1 MIAKLWARRDAVNRN
16 SCLREGGN
24 TLTDKDMEV
33 AQNGIVALTADLM
46 FAARIRGAAPAAVAV
61 HSLARLLEVVGAETW
76 LVLVDLQAR
85 DAVVALEQVRS
96 AAPSARVVAFAPHV
110 LEEVLAQA
118 QAAGADRVMT
128 RGAFVRE
135 LPRLVRRVDVDG

>member
-1 MIAKLWARRDAVNRN
+1 LQKGVK
-16 SCLREGGN
+16 
-24 TLTDKDMEV
+24 TLADKDMGSMV
-33 AQNGIVALTADLM
+33 AGIVALTADLM

-61 HSLARLLEVVGAETW
+61 HSLAHLLERVGAETW

-85 DAVVALEQVRS
+85 EAVEAVARVRS

-110 LEEVLAQA
+110 LEDLLAEA
-118 QAAGADRVMT
+118 KAAGADAVMA

-135 LPRLVRRVDVDG
+135 LPQLVRRVDVDG

>member
-1 MIAKLWARRDAVNRN
+1 M
-16 SCLREGGN
+16 
-24 TLTDKDMEV
+24 TDKDMDGTRY
-33 AQNGIVALTADLM
+33 GIVALTADLM

-61 HSLARLLEVVGAETW
+61 HSLARLLDVVGAETW

-85 DAVVALEQVRS
+85 EAVAAVEQVRA

-118 QAAGADRVMT
+118 KAVGADRVMT

-135 LPRLVRRVDVDG
+135 LPRLVRRVDADG